1 MAYHKRQVQVL
12 IKILQMNKFSG
23 KTKRKQVHHTVRQ
36 IRKQY
41 GYDTYKLK
49 IKYVR
54 IELAAHQQ
62 YQEVLTQKTNSEL

>member
-1 MAYHKRQVQVL
+1 
-12 IKILQMNKFSG
+12 MNKFSG
-23 KTKRKQVHHTVRQ
+23 KIERKPVHQTVRQ

-49 IKYVR
+49 YIYIYIYVR

-62 YQEVLTQKTNSEL
+62 YQEVLTQKTDSEL